1 MPCALTTNGRG
12 PGGTANRFPSTVMRR
27 FSGVPVLIQSRFVAK
42 RLVSPGASGWFERT
56 TRPVGPPTRT
66 ERSDVFRTA
75 RRTIDGVPCRVALV
89 TTFGVEG
96 ETPTTCCAGGEPPRL
111 HASGAPR
118 PDGAPGTDRRLL
130 HGRDVPGVV
139 LVDVELAVEAEVFG
153 VSAQEALDVGLRR
166 ELVEP
171 LLLERAEVL
180 AADLR
185 ARLDLRQGDLLP
197 FPGLAKAAADLEHR
211 SASLDRLATS
221 PRGSSGA
228 RRSRSR
234 APP

>member
-75 RRTIDGVPCRVALV
+75 RRTM
-89 TTFGVEG
+89 
-96 ETPTTCCAGGEPPRL
+96 
-111 HASGAPR
+111 
-118 PDGAPGTDRRLL
+118 DGAPGTDRRLL
-130 HGRDVPGVV
+130 LGRDVPGVV
-139 LVDVELAVEAEVFG
+139 LVDVQLAVEAEVFG

-166 ELVEP
+166 QLVEP

-197 FPGLAKAAADLEHR
+197 FPGLAEAATDLEHR